1 MLNTSIIFFAA
12 ATGCIVYLLV
22 LNNRLKKS
30 LKKNKSFHKMVKSL
44 PIVLY
49 LKDLNGNIISATEEL
64 AKITGFSHEELVTKN
79 FKDIY
84 PERFWNTI
92 KEQDLQIIKTKQSI
106 DFEKPIDIIEN
117 TVHWYQVIK
126 SPVFDSQNNV
136 IGITVFYKNIDK
148 EKEIEEC
155 KSTFMATLTH
165 DLKTPI
171 NAQNNMLSLL
181 YEGSFGELNAEQKE
195 MIRLTSCSNKYM
207 ADIVFTIL
215 DTYQYE
221 NGFFNLHYE
230 TFNIIELINSLCKGA
245 EGLANEKNLTIQ
257 FSHAAT
263 TIADIYADRF
273 QIKRVIMNFLSNAI
287 TYGFKNTTI
296 NIYLTVCK
304 DNLELS
310 ITNISKQIPPNE
322 LDVIFEKFKKTAI
335 SNFNKASTGLGLYLS
350 KEIINM
356 HGGEIFAKSFE
367 DGTCVF
373 GFVLPLKVKSNA
385 EILEEA
391 RA

>member
-30 LKKNKSFHKMVKSL
+30 LKKNKFFHKMVKSL

-49 LKDLNGNIISATEEL
+49 LKDTNGNIISATDEL
-64 AKITGFSHEELVTKN
+64 AKVTGFSHEELLTKN
-79 FKDIY
+79 VKDIY
-84 PERFWNTI
+84 PEKFLEAI
-92 KEQDLQIIKTKQSI
+92 KRQDLEIINKKKPI
-106 DFEKPIDIIEN
+106 DYEKPIDIVGN
-117 TVHWYQVIK
+117 TTHWYQVIK
-126 SPVFDSQNNV
+126 SPVFDSENNV

-148 EKEIEEC
+148 EKEIEES

-171 NAQNNMLSLL
+171 NAQNNILNLL
-181 YEGSFGELNAEQKE
+181 YEGTFGELNNDQKE

-221 NGFFNLHYE
+221 NGFFNLHYQ

-245 EGLANEKNLTIQ
+245 ESLANEKNFSIQ
-257 FSHAAT
+257 FSHAS
-263 TIADIYADRF
+263 TIPDIYADRF

-296 NIYLTVCK
+296 NINLTACG
-304 DNLELS
+304 DSIELS
-310 ITNISKQIPPNE
+310 VTNISKQIPQNE
-322 LDVIFEKFKKTAI
+322 LAVIFDKFKKTKI

-356 HGGEIFAKSFE
+356 HNGEIFAKSFE

-373 GFVLPLKVKSNA
+373 GFKLPIKVKANA
-385 EILEEA
+385 EILGEVKV
-391 RA
+391 